1 MRISDWSS
9 DVCSS
14 DLTVLN
20 FRRLRDEGRLTLY
33 PQPIMGIRGPEPR
46 LAKAEFLM
54 RMRMRDGYQSL
65 PPDTVETL
73 EYFGLTPELDAFS
86 ARSEEHTSELQS
98 LMRISYA
105 VFCLKTKIT
114 EKTINTQD

>member
-9 DVCSS
+9 DVCPS
-14 DLTVLN
+14 DLLN

-33 PQPIMGIRGPEPR
+33 PQPIMDIRGPEPR

-73 EYFGLTPELDAFS
+73 DYFGLTPELDEFS
-86 ARSEEHTSELQS
+86 EQIINRRSVVSGKSVSVRVKLGVSST
-98 LMRISYA
+98 I
-105 VFCLKTKIT
+105 KIT
-114 EKTINTQD
+114 KKTT

>member
-33 PQPIMGIRGPEPR
+33 PQPIMDIRGPEPR
-46 LAKAEFLM
+46 LAKAELLM

-65 PPDTVETL
+65 PQDTVATL
-73 EYFGLTPELDAFS
+73 EYFGMTPDLAAFYADRTSLELGKSVSVRCKFGGRAI
-86 ARSEEHTSELQS
+86 L
-98 LMRISYA
+98 
-105 VFCLKTKIT
+105 
-114 EKTINTQD
+114 EKNTRKN